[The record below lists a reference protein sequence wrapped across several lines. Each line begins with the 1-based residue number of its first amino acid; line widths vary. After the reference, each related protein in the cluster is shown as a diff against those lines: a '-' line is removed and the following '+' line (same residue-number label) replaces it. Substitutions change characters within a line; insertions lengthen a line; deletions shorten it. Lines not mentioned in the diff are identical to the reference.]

1 MQQKMRQTAEV
12 MAPSHAD
19 NSNTV
24 GWSNAT
30 TAEGYHQLRLLNRKT
45 VQPSCSNATILG
57 TVAQP
62 KSNHTGNCIF
72 NTCRRKSLALT
83 ADSALWKSLK

>member
-12 MAPSHAD
+12 MASSHAD

-30 TAEGYHQLRLLNRKT
+30 TAEGYQQLQLLNRKT
-45 VQPSCSNATILG
+45 VHPAAATQLFSAPNSCSCATK
-57 TVAQP
+57 V
-62 KSNHTGNCIF
+62 KSHRQLHF
-72 NTCRRKSLALT
+72 
-83 ADSALWKSLK
+83 

>member
-30 TAEGYHQLRLLNRKT
+30 TAEGYQQLQLLNRKT

-57 TVAQP
+57 TQQLQLRNQSQITPA
-62 KSNHTGNCIF
+62 TAF
-72 NTCRRKSLALT
+72 LT
-83 ADSALWKSLK
+83 PADARVLH